1 MKRLEACTIISHESR
16 RRYGDKKF
24 KICELLPKAQS
35 LLVKKRKIRSQ
46 QVARAQKK
54 QRLEKRDKNLA
65 DLLKQVAEL
74 QKEVELS
81 KKDMLEDS
89 DNENSDF
96 APEHQNDQADIEI
109 IDVSEGENEEMN
121 DVHSPRGK

>member
-1 MKRLEACTIISHESR
+1 M
-16 RRYGDKKF
+16 
-24 KICELLPKAQS
+24 
-35 LLVKKRKIRSQ
+35 VKKRKIRSQ

-54 QRLEKRDKNLA
+54 QRLEKREKNLA

-96 APEHQNDQADIEI
+96 EPEHQNDQADIEI